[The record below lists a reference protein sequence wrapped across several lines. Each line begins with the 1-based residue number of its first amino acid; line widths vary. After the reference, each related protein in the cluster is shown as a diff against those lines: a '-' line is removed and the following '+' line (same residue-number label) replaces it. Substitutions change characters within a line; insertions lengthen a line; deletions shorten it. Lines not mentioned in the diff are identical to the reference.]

1 MILYNKF
8 NELKNYKLRLLYLK
22 EILFHIIEV
31 KSVIMSINI
40 IPLIKILVFQ
50 KEMKKNKMIAKSLKD
65 YFNKI
70 KNMCV

>member
-40 IPLIKILVFQ
+40 IPLIKRLFQ
-50 KEMKKNKMIAKSLKD
+50 
-65 YFNKI
+65 
-70 KNMCV
+70 